1 MFRLFFS
8 LLLICLFSNSINA
21 QTNAAPTGRLTTQD
35 LSPEDARLRK
45 ETNEVETFARKLA
58 SLKTAFAEK
67 DASRMV
73 AYEAYI
79 LRAMRIETDQL
90 AASTTE
96 PNNSSLAKMNATLA
110 AFEGHAFDPAQ
121 PEAAARDFAKLDEFL
136 KMMQEVAS
144 NK

>member
-21 QTNAAPTGRLTTQD
+21 QTNAAPSGRLTSQD
-35 LSPEDARLRK
+35 LSSEETRLRK
-45 ETNEVETFARKLA
+45 ETNEVETFARKLTM
-58 SLKTAFAEK
+58 LKTAFAEK
-67 DASRMV
+67 DASRVV

-79 LRAMRIETDQL
+79 LRAMRIEADQL
-90 AASTTE
+90 TASTIE
-96 PNNSSLAKMNATLA
+96 PNNSNLAKINATLA

-136 KMMQEVAS
+136 KMMQEGLE
-144 NK
+144 KK